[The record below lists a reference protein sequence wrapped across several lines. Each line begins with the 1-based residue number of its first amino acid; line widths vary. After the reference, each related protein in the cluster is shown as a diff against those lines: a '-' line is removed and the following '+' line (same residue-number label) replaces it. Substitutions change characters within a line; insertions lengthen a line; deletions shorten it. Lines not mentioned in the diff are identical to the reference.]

1 MNDVM
6 SINMIGCGVLVHCGV
21 WCVVGKLLVQLRSHP
36 TNPSADHIPKP
47 QHNTNNT
54 ITQHTSQFRRYKESP
69 THESNQTH
77 NTNKL
82 TPQSKHTPLL
92 SLSHTHPLRYPNK
105 PPSLCSVLFF
115 SFLFFFPPH
124 PMDCWS
130 SPLPLHDEFEKL
142 VIRMNPPRVS
152 VDNISSRTATVI
164 KVPNSP
170 FTCLVFCCIAK
181 GSFFFCVTDFPRVSL
196 QVDSA
201 NRRGS
206 LLEVV
211 QVLTDMNLSVI
222 RAYISSD
229 GEWFM
234 DVFHVTDQNGNKF
247 LQDDVADR
255 IQQSLGPRA
264 SSFRSLRRS
273 VGVQAAAEHTTI
285 ELTGRDRPGLLSE
298 VFAVLA
304 DLKCNVVAAEVWTH
318 NSRMASVVYITDEA
332 TGLSID
338 NPDRLAKIKKLLLY
352 VLKGDIDKK
361 SANTAVSVGSTH
373 KERRLHQLMYAD
385 RDYDIDDGDSGST
398 SERNKL
404 LVNVYDCIDK
414 GYTVVNLRCPDRPK
428 LLFDTVCT
436 LTDMQYV
443 VYHGTVIAEGP
454 EAYQE
459 YYIRHV
465 DGSPISSEA
474 ERQRVIHCLEA
485 AIRRRTSEGIKL
497 ELCGEDR
504 VGLLSDVTR
513 IFRENGLS
521 VNRAEVTTRGSQAM
535 NVFYVTDVS
544 GNPVKS
550 ETIEAV
556 RKEIGLTILHVKDD
570 VCSKPPSQESPR
582 FSLSNLF
589 RSSSEKFL
597 YNLGL
602 MKSYS

>member
-1 MNDVM
+1 
-6 SINMIGCGVLVHCGV
+6 
-21 WCVVGKLLVQLRSHP
+21 
-36 TNPSADHIPKP
+36 
-47 QHNTNNT
+47 
-54 ITQHTSQFRRYKESP
+54 
-69 THESNQTH
+69 
-77 NTNKL
+77 
-82 TPQSKHTPLL
+82 
-92 SLSHTHPLRYPNK
+92 
-105 PPSLCSVLFF
+105 
-115 SFLFFFPPH
+115 
-124 PMDCWS
+124 MDCWY

-142 VIRMNPPRVS
+142 VIRMNPPRVA
-152 VDNISSRTATVI
+152 VDNISSRTDTVI

-170 FTCLVFCCIAK
+170 FIGL
-181 GSFFFCVTDFPRVSL
+181 
-196 QVDSA
+196 VDSA
-201 NRRGS
+201 NKRGS

-211 QVLTDMNLSVI
+211 QVLTDMNLSVR

-234 DVFHVTDQNGNKF
+234 DVFHVTDPNGKKF
-247 LQDDVADR
+247 MQDDVADR

-273 VGVQAAAEHTTI
+273 VGVQAEAEHTTI

-338 NPDRLAKIKKLLLY
+338 DPDRLAKIKQLLLY

-373 KERRLHQLMYAD
+373 KDRRLHQLMYAD
-385 RDYDIDDGDSGST
+385 RDYDVDDGDSGST
-398 SERNKL
+398 SDRNKL
-404 LVNVYDCIDK
+404 LVTVDDCIDK

-454 EAYQE
+454 EAYQ
-459 YYIRHV
+459 
-465 DGSPISSEA
+465 
-474 ERQRVIHCLEA
+474 
-485 AIRRRTSEGIKL
+485 GIKL

-521 VNRAEVTTRGSQAM
+521 VNRAEVTTRGTQAM

-544 GNPVKS
+544 GNPVNS

-570 VCSKPPSQESPR
+570 VCSKPPPQESGK